1 MNISQESL
9 VKLLKKSKAELYY
22 LGNGRGK
29 GYQIDE
35 SELERVLNGF
45 KVVEPSPK
53 TKVKKFNKFNLP
65 TKELLAQLTK

>member
-1 MNISQESL
+1 MKLSPESL
-9 VKLLKKSKAELYY
+9 IKLLQKSKVEFFY

-29 GYQIDE
+29 GYRVSE
-35 SELERVLNGF
+35 SELERALNGF